1 MIWESLPEEHYNS
14 RPDKEAESFIEVIRH
29 VLECERLFHTRII
42 NRGNVIDYQSPW
54 EGRPYTDLSDELKFA
69 APYRNEFLDMI
80 KGFSVEEIDNI
91 EITGN
96 KVTKTRTLGDY
107 LLRSAYHESVHAGQ
121 FLANLRILG
130 IDRPYIWD

>member
-1 MIWESLPEEHYNS
+1 
-14 RPDKEAESFIEVIRH
+14 
-29 VLECERLFHTRII
+29 
-42 NRGNVIDYQSPW
+42 VIDYQSPW
-54 EGRPYTDLSDELKFA
+54 EGRPYTNLSDELKFA
-69 APYRNEFLDMI
+69 APYRSEFLDMV

-96 KVTKTRTLGDY
+96 KMVKTRTLGDY
-107 LLRSAYHESVHAGQ
+107 LLRSAYHESIHAGQ